1 MKPLDR
7 VTVIRQSLSV
17 FVCGIAS
24 LLPLIGIVPAVC
36 ALLRAAQ
43 IHRGYH
49 EFNPAAA
56 YAQWGARLAM
66 LGMSVTILAAVALGL
81 SIASRG
87 FR

>member
-17 FVCGIAS
+17 FVCGIGA
-24 LLPLIGIVPAVC
+24 LLPLIGFVPAVC

-56 YAQWGARLAM
+56 YARWGVRFAL
-66 LGMSVTILAAVALGL
+66 LGISVTILAATAIGL
-81 SIASRG
+81 SIASQA